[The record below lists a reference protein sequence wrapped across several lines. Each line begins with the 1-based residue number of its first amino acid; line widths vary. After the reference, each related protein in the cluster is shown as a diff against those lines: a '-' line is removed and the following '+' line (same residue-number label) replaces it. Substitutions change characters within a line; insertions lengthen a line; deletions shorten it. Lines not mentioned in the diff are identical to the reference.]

1 MGMIKYIL
9 LFSFIFEIFA
19 KSDVYFTKDI
29 TLEKIVE
36 LYKKLNIKLDG
47 PMGLKIHSGE
57 KNGPY
62 FLRPSFLRDIYNYTN
77 GTFIECNVAYRG
89 SRYTTEL
96 HRELLKSNGW
106 SEYNTVILDEY
117 EKNDITLKV
126 GNHHVISENY
136 VGEHLNDFNSCL
148 VLSHFKG
155 HGMGGFGGALK
166 QLSIGFASRA
176 GKTFIHTAGA
186 TKDYREIWSKIAKQL
201 DFTASM
207 ADSASTIVNYF
218 NNKGGIA
225 YINVLANIS
234 KSCDCAGT
242 WASPP
247 KIRNIGILASTDPV
261 AIDKACYDLIA
272 KENNAGSQDWIRQSE
287 SKHGLNTL
295 EKAVE
300 HGLGS
305 LEYDLIDIDSKDK
318 DKSIP
323 NKDTTQIETI
333 STKDSNQIEPAS
345 NASNINLTKNES
357 LSSAKTNTD
366 STISMDIKETKNKID
381 NKKEDN
387 SFNIFLS
394 SVICITVIVIIIYI
408 IFYILKRRKK
418 GNLVANEDLGQSSPE
433 EKV

>member
-1 MGMIKYIL
+1 MEMIKYFL
-9 LFSFIFEIFA
+9 LFSFIFETFT
-19 KSDVYFTKDI
+19 KSDVYFTKEI
-29 TLEKIVE
+29 TPEKIVE

-47 PMGLKIHSGE
+47 PIGLKIHSGE

-62 FLRPSFLRDIYNYTN
+62 FLRPSFLKDIYNYTN

-96 HRELLKSNGW
+96 HKELLKSNGW
-106 SEYNTVILDEY
+106 SEYKSVILDEF
-117 EKNDITLKV
+117 EKNDITLNVDK
-126 GNHHVISENY
+126 HHVISENY

-176 GKTFIHTAGA
+176 GKTFIHTSGA
-186 TKDYREIWSKIAKQL
+186 TKDYREIWSKAAKQL

-207 ADSASTIVNYF
+207 ADAASTIVNYF
-218 NNKGGIA
+218 KNKGGIA

-234 KSCDCAGT
+234 KSCDCAGS
-242 WASPP
+242 WAPPP
-247 KIRNIGILASTDPV
+247 KIRNIGILASLDPV

-272 KENNAGSQDWIRQSE
+272 KENNAGSQDWIKQSE
-287 SKHGLNTL
+287 SKYGLNTL

-305 LEYDLIDIDSKDK
+305 LEYNLLDIDNKVE
-318 DKSIP
+318 SIS
-323 NKDTTQIETI
+323 NKDSTQIAATSNE
-333 STKDSNQIEPAS
+333 DSNQIEHES
-345 NASNINLTKNES
+345 NLTLNNNES
-357 LSSAKTNTD
+357 LSSSNSQKQD
-366 STISMDIKETKNKID
+366 STQPNDLKETENKVD
-381 NKKEDN
+381 NKKEDK
-387 SFNIFLS
+387 SFKQILCF
-394 SVICITVIVIIIYI
+394 VICITVIAFILYI
-408 IFYILKRRKK
+408 IFYMVKKRKK
-418 GNLVANEDLGQSSPE
+418 GSLVANEDLGQSTPE

>member
-9 LFSFIFEIFA
+9 LFSFIFETFA

-29 TLEKIVE
+29 TPEKIVE

-47 PMGLKIHSGE
+47 PIGLKIHSGE

-62 FLRPSFLRDIYNYTN
+62 FLRPSFLKDIYNYTN

-96 HRELLKSNGW
+96 HKELLKSNGW
-106 SEYNTVILDEY
+106 SEYKTVILDEY

-126 GNHHVISENY
+126 DNHHVISENY

-186 TKDYREIWSKIAKQL
+186 TKDYREVWSKAAKQL

-207 ADSASTIVNYF
+207 ADAASTIVNYF
-218 NNKGGIA
+218 KNKGGIA

-234 KSCDCAGT
+234 KSCDCAGS
-242 WASPP
+242 WAPP
-247 KIRNIGILASTDPV
+247 PRIRNIGILASLDPV

-272 KENNAGSQDWIRQSE
+272 KENNAGSQEWIKQSE
-287 SKHGLNTL
+287 SKYGLNTL

-305 LEYDLIDIDSKDK
+305 LEYNLIDID
-318 DKSIP
+318 
-323 NKDTTQIETI
+323 NKDESISNQDSTQIAAT
-333 STKDSNQIEPAS
+333 SNKDSNKIEHES
-345 NASNINLTKNES
+345 NASSINLTKNES
-357 LSSAKTNTD
+357 LSSSSAKQD
-366 STISMDIKETKNKID
+366 STQSNDLKETENEED

-387 SFNIFLS
+387 SFKQILCF
-394 SVICITVIVIIIYI
+394 VICITVIALILYI
-408 IFYILKRRKK
+408 IFYMVKKRKK
-418 GNLVANEDLGQSSPE
+418 GSLVANEDLGQSTPE

>member
-1 MGMIKYIL
+1 MIKYIL
-9 LFSFIFEIFA
+9 LFSFIFETFS

-29 TLEKIVE
+29 TPEKIVE

-47 PMGLKIHSGE
+47 PIGLKIHSGE

-62 FLRPSFLRDIYNYTN
+62 FLRPSFLKDIYNYTN

-106 SEYNTVILDEY
+106 SEYKNVILDEY

-126 GNHHVISENY
+126 NKHHVISENY

-186 TKDYREIWSKIAKQL
+186 TKDYREIWSKTAKQL

-207 ADSASTIVNYF
+207 ADAALTIINYF
-218 NNKGGIA
+218 KNKGGIA

-234 KSCDCAGT
+234 KSCDCAGSR
-242 WASPP
+242 APSPR
-247 KIRNIGILASTDPV
+247 IRNIGILASVDPV

-272 KENNAGSQDWIRQSE
+272 KENNAGSQEWIRQSE
-287 SKHGLNTL
+287 SKYGLNTL

-305 LEYDLIDIDSKDK
+305 LEYNLIDID
-318 DKSIP
+318 
-323 NKDTTQIETI
+323 NKDETIEKQDSTQIEVT
-333 STKDSNQIEPAS
+333 SNKESNQIEHAS
-345 NASNINLTKNES
+345 NLTLTKNES
-357 LSSAKTNTD
+357 LYSANAEKED
-366 STISMDIKETKNKID
+366 STQSNDLKESENKVD

-387 SFNIFLS
+387 FFKQILYCF
-394 SVICITVIVIIIYI
+394 ICITIIAIILYI
-408 IFYILKRRKK
+408 IFYMVKKRKK
-418 GNLVANEDLGQSSPE
+418 GSLVANEDLGQSSPE

>member
-1 MGMIKYIL
+1 MIKYIL
-9 LFSFIFEIFA
+9 LFSFIFETFS

-29 TLEKIVE
+29 TPEKIVE

-47 PMGLKIHSGE
+47 PIGLKIHSGE

-62 FLRPSFLRDIYNYTN
+62 FLRPSFLKDIYNYTN

-106 SEYNTVILDEY
+106 SEYKNVILDEY

-126 GNHHVISENY
+126 NKHHVISENY

-186 TKDYREIWSKIAKQL
+186 TKDYREIWSKTAKQL

-207 ADSASTIVNYF
+207 ADAALTIINYF
-218 NNKGGIA
+218 KNKGGIA

-234 KSCDCAGT
+234 KSCDCAGSR
-242 WASPP
+242 APSPR
-247 KIRNIGILASTDPV
+247 IRNIGILASVDPV

-272 KENNAGSQDWIRQSE
+272 KENNAGSQEWIRQSE
-287 SKHGLNTL
+287 SKYGLNTL

-305 LEYDLIDIDSKDK
+305 LEYNLIDID
-318 DKSIP
+318 
-323 NKDTTQIETI
+323 NKDETIANQDSTQIEVT
-333 STKDSNQIEPAS
+333 SNKESNQIEHAS
-345 NASNINLTKNES
+345 NLTLTKNES
-357 LSSAKTNTD
+357 LSSANAKKED
-366 STISMDIKETKNKID
+366 STQSNDLKESENKVD

-387 SFNIFLS
+387 FFKQILYCF
-394 SVICITVIVIIIYI
+394 ICITIIAIILYI
-408 IFYILKRRKK
+408 IFYMVKKRKK
-418 GNLVANEDLGQSSPE
+418 GSLVANEDLGQSSPE